1 MGAITVDFDKLRNPE
16 LRKWL
21 EIEFRDILFDITTGH
36 DHDGTNSKTLS
47 PAAVI
52 EADSVGT
59 SAIQNLAVT
68 RGKLAADVIDGTKL
82 ADNAVDS
89 EHYTDGS
96 IDTAHI
102 ANDQVTNDKLA
113 NMTRGTIKVGGASDA
128 PTDLNAKTNGYILV
142 GDGEDVK
149 SVAVSGDI
157 TLTNAGVTAV
167 GAKKVTTAMLADVA
181 TPAAKALTAA
191 HEAAIPV
198 TGNGSLA
205 LTIGDTAET
214 NTLAVPTFEG
224 QEITIY
230 ANTVAGSGSR
240 TVTVAAPVNATG
252 NNTILFD
259 AAGEFVIL
267 RGLKQGVSY
276 VWRVAAIDGAT
287 LSTVE

>member
-1 MGAITVDFDKLRNPE
+1 
-16 LRKWL
+16 
-21 EIEFRDILFDITTGH
+21 
-36 DHDGTNSKTLS
+36 
-47 PAAVI
+47 
-52 EADSVGT
+52 
-59 SAIQNLAVT
+59 
-68 RGKLAADVIDGTKL
+68 
-82 ADNAVDS
+82 
-89 EHYTDGS
+89 
-96 IDTAHI
+96 
-102 ANDQVTNDKLA
+102 
-113 NMTRGTIKVGGASDA
+113 MTRGTVKVGGASDA

-142 GDGEDVK
+142 GDGTDVK

-167 GAKKVTTAMLADVA
+167 GAAKITTAMLGATT

-240 TVTVAAPVNATG
+240 TVTVAAPVHATAD
-252 NNTILFD
+252 NTILFD
-259 AAGEFVIL
+259 AA
-267 RGLKQGVSY
+267 
-276 VWRVAAIDGAT
+276 A
-287 LSTVE
+287 